1 MNESGQTSAALSV
14 DTTRTE
20 RRASGGRAGGPEP
33 DAASPASQPV
43 ISPEA
48 FKATLRQLAAS
59 VTVVTVQVD
68 DRLHGLTVTA
78 FSPISP
84 DPPLVAVMIDSNH
97 TAHELLER
105 PGAVFAVNVLNHEQ
119 RELSDRF
126 AWLKDGDRFAVG
138 DWTTA
143 VTGAPILA
151 DASLWLDCTVHDRM
165 RAGTHTIYIGAI
177 RAGRVPDPEMAPLLY
192 WDRGYRRLEG

>member
-1 MNESGQTSAALSV
+1 MRKSGQTSPAPGADPSPSTRLRAA
-14 DTTRTE
+14 
-20 RRASGGRAGGPEP
+20 AP
-33 DAASPASQPV
+33 AASLPV
-43 ISPEA
+43 ISPES
-48 FKATLRQLAAS
+48 FKATLRRLAAS
-59 VTVVTVQVD
+59 VTIVTVRVGE
-68 DRLHGLTVTA
+68 RLHGLTVTA
-78 FSPISP
+78 FTPISP
-84 DPPLVAVMIDSNH
+84 EPPLVAVMIDSNH

-105 PGAVFAVNVLNHEQ
+105 PGAVFAVNVLNHRQ

-151 DASLWLDCTVHDRM
+151 DATLWLDCTIHDRA
-165 RAGTHTIYIGAI
+165 RAGTHTIYIGEI
-177 RAGRVPDPEMAPLLY
+177 RASRVPDPDMPPLVY